1 LHWVLAHCSPI
12 CPACMRAHVGPIL
25 AFAPHT
31 GPKKMNICR
40 QFKAL
45 SNPLLEQICELRHC
59 TTIDSWPMPS
69 YAAPGSLLDSQCRV
83 DAVLLG
89 YGVHSNLCLLCIDN
103 KIRVGLFVY
112 GVSFF
117 LISGGED
124 DSACW
129 QSSSSSGIIFFT
141 YL

>member
-1 LHWVLAHCSPI
+1 MP
-12 CPACMRAHVGPIL
+12 CMHEGSCWANFSLR
-25 AFAPHT
+25 FHT

-45 SNPLLEQICELRHC
+45 SSPLLEQFCELRHC

-103 KIRVGLFVY
+103 KIRVGCSTSESR
-112 GVSFF
+112 SF
-117 LISGGED
+117 LSLEVKMIQQVGK
-124 DSACW
+124 ALLLPAL
-129 QSSSSSGIIFFT
+129 SSLHI
-141 YL
+141 YNY